1 MGAELT
7 PEELKMIRDSM
18 YKSEVAESVGE
29 QASADTVGAEDTE
42 MASKNFSQNA
52 EAQYQQVSSAGAAQ
66 AAKGAGDMEKAGGLT
81 MGAGAVSGNP
91 VIGGV
96 GLGLTAIGMIDS
108 AKRQQEQAKIDAYN
122 KKIMAQRSAIRNM
135 FA

>member
-1 MGAELT
+1 MSAELT

-18 YKSEVAESVGE
+18 YKSEIADSVGE
-29 QASADTVGAEDTE
+29 QASTDTVGAEDTE

-52 EAQYQQVSSAGAAQ
+52 EAQYNQVASSGAAES
-66 AAKGAGDMEKAGGLT
+66 AKGAGQIEAAGDMTTSGGTVAGNPYV
-81 MGAGAVSGNP
+81 AGA
-91 VIGGV
+91 
-96 GLGLTAIGMIDS
+96 GLGLKAVGMIDS